1 MPESPK
7 KILIIDDDHFFVQLL
22 TDSFTESGFTVFNAY
37 DGLEGVKVYME
48 ASPDV
53 VLCDLIMPQ
62 MGGADTCS
70 EIDRL
75 AGAGQPVIV
84 MISSTFQEPPHEH
97 DVPEMGAKVH
107 IPKCIRPV
115 DIVIIV
121 EQLLERVRYKQN

>member
-1 MPESPK
+1 MTTSFLCRYLRTASPK
-7 KILIIDDDHFFVQLL
+7 AV
-22 TDSFTESGFTVFNAY
+22 FTVFKAY
-37 DGLEGVKVYME
+37 DGLEGVRVYME

-97 DVPEMGAKVH
+97 DVLKMGAKVH
-107 IPKCIRPV
+107 IPKYTRPV

-121 EQLLERVRYKQN
+121 EQLLERDKYPQS